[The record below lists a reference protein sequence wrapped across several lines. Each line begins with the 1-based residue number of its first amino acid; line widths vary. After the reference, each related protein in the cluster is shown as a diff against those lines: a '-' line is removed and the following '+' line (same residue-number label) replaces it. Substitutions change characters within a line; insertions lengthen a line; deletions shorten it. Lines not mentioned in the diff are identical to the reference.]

1 MNTPTND
8 DRLQA
13 IETDEARDVM
23 PEEETASLTALGKV
37 SDTQGGLG
45 GNKYDSGY
53 GWQFW

>member
-1 MNTPTND
+1 MNTSTND

-13 IETDEARDVM
+13 IETDEARDGM
-23 PEEETASLTALGKV
+23 PEDETDGLTALGKV